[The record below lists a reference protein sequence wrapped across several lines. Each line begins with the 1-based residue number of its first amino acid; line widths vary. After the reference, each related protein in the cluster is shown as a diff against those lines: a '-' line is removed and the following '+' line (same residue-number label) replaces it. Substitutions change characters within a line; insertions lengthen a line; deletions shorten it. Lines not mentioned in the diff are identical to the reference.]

1 MRGVKRR
8 KPTIDI
14 VRVQDIG
21 LRTEDDEVILD
32 YAVASGRIILT
43 HDAKTMPFHAYHRI
57 EKGLSMRRA
66 LFYPAIVPDRA
77 DHRRSDIAGRM

>member
-1 MRGVKRR
+1 MADEDLNRAIVRGVKRR

-57 EKGLSMRRA
+57 EKGLSM
-66 LFYPAIVPDRA
+66 
-77 DHRRSDIAGRM
+77 